1 MNACNYFLVWL
12 AVYLV
17 LSEEISQ
24 SWADNGKTC
33 NTNAD
38 CTGNWQVQAS
48 DIYRTKRTCG
58 LIKCKDKY
66 CETDSECSDP
76 TLCCHSNKC
85 TDHHC
90 KRCTEKWDCLTDQVC
105 CGSGV
110 NSFNQGFCSDSCVG
124 ESCSNNDDCVRYL
137 NFIDKK

>member
-38 CTGNWQVQAS
+38 CTGNWLYKTCCGGDIS

-66 CETDSECSDP
+66 CETDS
-76 TLCCHSNKC
+76 
-85 TDHHC
+85 
-90 KRCTEKWDCLTDQVC
+90 
-105 CGSGV
+105 
-110 NSFNQGFCSDSCVG
+110 
-124 ESCSNNDDCVRYL
+124 
-137 NFIDKK
+137 